1 MKEQLQS
8 HIERQRTRQ
17 RPMSCHPAF
26 QNTPSN
32 TTAEHPYHARSHKS
46 DQRDNRYR

>member
-8 HIERQRTRQ
+8 HIERQRTQRQ

-26 QNTPSN
+26 TPTA
-32 TTAEHPYHARSHKS
+32 TTEHVYHTRRS